1 MISCGI
7 LFAGD
12 YLDGK
17 VLINGAIILPLFV
30 SILQDAI
37 LFITIWG
44 VQEIYEDIY
53 TELCKFFIIFGKLN
67 VTVNWVLLHY

>member
-53 TELCKFFIIFGKLN
+53 IYIYIRSCANF
-67 VTVNWVLLHY
+67 LLYSVS

>member
-7 LFAGD
+7 LFTGD

-37 LFITIWG
+37 LFITIWSG
-44 VQEIYEDIY
+44 QEVYEDIY
-53 TELCKFFIIFGKLN
+53 TEMYKKIYHIR
-67 VTVNWVLLHY
+67 

>member
-53 TELCKFFIIFGKLN
+53 IRSCSNFYYIR
-67 VTVNWVLLHY
+67 

>member
-7 LFAGD
+7 LFTGD

-37 LFITIWG
+37 WLITIWG
-44 VQEIYEDIY
+44 GQEIYEDIY

-67 VTVNWVLLHY
+67 VTVN

>member
-53 TELCKFFIIFGKLN
+53 IRSCANFYYIR
-67 VTVNWVLLHY
+67 

>member
-7 LFAGD
+7 LFTGD

-17 VLINGAIILPLFV
+17 VLINGAIISPLFV

-37 LFITIWG
+37 LFITIWSG
-44 VQEIYEDIY
+44 QEIYEDIY
-53 TELCKFFIIFGKLN
+53 TELCKIFIMFGNLN
-67 VTVNWVLLHY
+67 VTVN